1 MPVNEGHGNLI
12 FLRWNATEAALPKA
26 RELARKMARD
36 GTTFRGCSYDVFVYR
51 GDECPVCGCSGER
64 EYRLPPARV
73 EYVQQGAHWQPRR
86 KKAR

>member
-1 MPVNEGHGNLI
+1 MAINEGHGNRI

-51 GDECPVCGCSGER
+51 GDECPVCGCSGEL
-64 EYRLPPARV
+64 EYRRPPLPAAPPR
-73 EYVQQGAHWQPRR
+73 AHWQPRQ
-86 KKAR
+86 KKVR